1 MFVDVKYLDDLC
13 VTYQL
18 HIFGI
23 FQNER
28 IKGTRVFLY
37 AFAEKTTIKMNFA
50 YNGLWIECHFVENEN
65 QPRTFSFSISVV
77 MVTEFYSEV
86 SEIHYKFMEK

>member
-1 MFVDVKYLDDLC
+1 MIAILHAIVFCTSDHVENDVSSRSC
-13 VTYQL
+13 
-18 HIFGI
+18 GI
-23 FQNER
+23 
-28 IKGTRVFLY
+28 LY

-77 MVTEFYSEV
+77 MVKEFFSEV
-86 SEIHYKFMEK
+86 SGIHYKFMEK